1 MRGLN
6 RLITQEQSNKAL
18 MLSVMDALKEGD
30 LEPLFAALSPDV
42 VWKATAPPAF
52 FRFGG
57 VHRGIA
63 GVREYSAL
71 LFSRY
76 HATKLQPR
84 AVTAQGDRVWGL
96 FEAEALHQPSGRY
109 VQFDIFFGWT
119 MKSGR
124 IIEHQCL
131 FDTASVLIQ
140 QGELVEKA
148 A

>member
-1 MRGLN
+1 M
-6 RLITQEQSNKAL
+6 TQEQSNKAL
-18 MLSVMDALKEGD
+18 MLAIYASLKDGN
-30 LEPLFAALSPDV
+30 LEPLFAALSPEV
-42 VWKATAPPAF
+42 VWKSTAPPQF

-57 VHRGIA
+57 IHHGPA

-76 HATKLQPR
+76 HLIRLAPK
-84 AVTAQGDRVWGL
+84 AVTAQGERVWGL

-109 VQFDIFFGWT
+109 VQFDIFVGWT
-119 MKSGR
+119 VKDGK
-124 IIEHQCL
+124 ITEHQCL

-140 QGELVEKA
+140 QGELAEKA